1 MSFSVKSLPLR
12 LMRTI
17 PASRTSISIV
27 RMYKTSITNNRN
39 FYLTATDKNQNSK
52 PPQKSQLFRK
62 TVNALARFFEKFPQ
76 LPPGQWREKQSIKS
90 PYPEVMSVLSSGTKA
105 FPNIMRYYP
114 LFWLMETLMEN
125 MTARRRWCR
134 FVEYYRGNRER
145 MREINI
151 PLYR

>member
-1 MSFSVKSLPLR
+1 MGFRDEADGSESAPVLMKTMNCQRSEYDLLQESLPLR

-39 FYLTATDKNQNSK
+39 FYLAATDKNQNSK

-90 PYPEVMSVLSSGTKA
+90 PYPERDVPASSH
-105 FPNIMRYYP
+105 
-114 LFWLMETLMEN
+114 LDTLTSLPTSMIDF
-125 MTARRRWCR
+125 TTSSDIKQIAR
-134 FVEYYRGNRER
+134 
-145 MREINI
+145 
-151 PLYR
+151 